1 VCPHKERKTSL
12 HAIYYDVSHPLF
24 VHTNNFM
31 IPQLYIAVTHFQAFL
46 DLVFFFKKKKII
58 SIHLLRIGNNSFI
71 EINNLIFLYF
81 ELTFFTC
88 ASKNS
93 IFFLNIKYK

>member
-1 VCPHKERKTSL
+1 
-12 HAIYYDVSHPLF
+12 
-24 VHTNNFM
+24 
-31 IPQLYIAVTHFQAFL
+31 
-46 DLVFFFKKKKII
+46 
-58 SIHLLRIGNNSFI
+58 
-71 EINNLIFLYF
+71 LIFLYF